1 MNVIEYI
8 CTAHFGSLLS
18 TSLIGLCNE
27 DFPQKSDRGI
37 LELRRVHLSVTAIII
52 QSESY
57 ETVLMAGTQRS
68 NAWMTSIAIVI
79 CYIRNPRITKT
90 TTTTTTTTI
99 LAHHVTL
106 TINLYLCFWRLF
118 NYFFLQCTFPIQK
131 LIIVHTTA
139 APPRRISMFQ

>member
-1 MNVIEYI
+1 MIEYI
-8 CTAHFGSLLS
+8 STAHFGSLLS
-18 TSLIGLCNE
+18 SSLIGLCNE

-37 LELRRVHLSVTAIII
+37 LELRRVHLSVNAITI

-57 ETVLMAGTQRS
+57 ETVLMARTQQS
-68 NAWMTSIAIVI
+68 NAWMTSIASVI
-79 CYIRNPRITKT
+79 CYIRNPRITK
-90 TTTTTTTTI
+90 TTTTTTI

-106 TINLYLCFWRLF
+106 TINLYLRFSRLF
-118 NYFFLQCTFPIQK
+118 NYLFPQCTSPIHK

>member
-1 MNVIEYI
+1 MIEYI

-37 LELRRVHLSVTAIII
+37 LQLRRVHLSVNAITI

-57 ETVLMAGTQRS
+57 ETVLMVRTQRS
-68 NAWMTSIAIVI
+68 NAWMTSIASVS
-79 CYIRNPRITKT
+79 CYIRNPRI
-90 TTTTTTTTI
+90 TTTTTI

-106 TINLYLCFWRLF
+106 TINLYLCFSRLF
-118 NYFFLQCTFPIQK
+118 NYLFPQCTSPIHK